1 MRDEIGFRQDAS
13 GAVVVDPRQTGA
25 TQSGSQFSPHPLGT
39 PHFFASAASRH
50 WHDKPYRAARRFW
63 PNAKK

>member
-1 MRDEIGFRQDAS
+1 S
-13 GAVVVDPRQTGA
+13 GAGVVDPTANRRNAVRQ
-25 TQSGSQFSPHPLGT
+25 SISPHPSGT

-50 WHDKPYRAARRFW
+50 WPIVSQTRFQHDNPYRAARRFW